1 MSFLSPAR
9 PPAGG
14 RPAAGSVLIVVLIV
28 CLGLVS
34 LALVFG
40 HSMIL
45 AYRGSDDDLASRQ
58 SAHASEGAARYAEYL
73 LTNVTND
80 GDLPDPTTYQSQA
93 VPVGDAFFWFIGVP
107 LPSDAQNVPIF
118 RLVDE
123 ASKLNLNNA
132 SATIL
137 ENLPGMTQDLAEAI
151 VDWRSA
157 GGTAASMAS
166 GAGAGISATAVKEA
180 PFESVEELA
189 QVDSGTDVETLYGN
203 DTNLNHILDPW
214 EDTGGGGQLN
224 SGLLEYLTVFSR
236 EPKVRRDGTSRV
248 SVVVTP
254 PTSQNVGGHVVLT
267 PSRGTGALSG
277 VLNKYLPGR
286 GTAILT
292 AAFTSLATS
301 GQANPKIRSVLELYI
316 RGQMMASELGT
327 VSPYL
332 TMASGTYSVGLVNV
346 NTASQTVLSC
356 VPGMT
361 WQLAGQLVAARS
373 QLSAPS
379 SDLSWVYPILGKTVC
394 YAAGPYLTTRSY
406 QVTADVA
413 SVGRNGHGYRRTQYV
428 IDSSNVSQT
437 GTSSTSS
444 SSSTSTSS
452 STSGGAAGTTSDNST
467 AQIVY
472 RRDLS
477 SLGWAIGASARQTVF
492 NNGGIVQ

>member
-1 MSFLSPAR
+1 MPVFPPRR
-9 PPAGG
+9 PVERSQPE
-14 RPAAGSVLIVVLIV
+14 AGSVLIVVLVV

-34 LALVFG
+34 LALMFG
-40 HSMIL
+40 HSMLL

-80 GDLPDPTTYQSQA
+80 GDLPDPTTYLSQA

-107 LPSDAQNVPIF
+107 LPSDPQNVPIF

-132 SATIL
+132 NASML
-137 ENLPGMTQDLAEAI
+137 ENLPGMTEDLAEAI
-151 VDWRSA
+151 VNWHSA
-157 GGTAASMAS
+157 GGTAASLTT
-166 GAGAGISATAVKEA
+166 GAGAGISATSVKEA

-189 QVDSGTDVETLYGN
+189 QVDGGTDLETLYGN
-203 DTNLNHILDPW
+203 DTNLNHVLDPW
-214 EDTGGGGQLN
+214 EDTSGGQIN

-248 SVVVTP
+248 DVTGTSRTP
-254 PTSQNVGGHVVLT
+254 PRGMPSGAPGLRTVL
-267 PSRGTGALSG
+267 SKASSDARAQKIIS
-277 VLNKYLPGR
+277 
-286 GTAILT
+286 
-292 AAFTSLATS
+292 AAYATKTKL
-301 GQANPKIRSVLELYI
+301 GSVLELYG
-316 RGQMMASELGT
+316 RGNMTASELGLVT
-327 VSPYL
+327 PYL
-332 TMASGTYSVGLVNV
+332 TIGGNAYKTGLVNV

-356 VPGMT
+356 LPGMT

-379 SDLSWVYPILGKTVC
+379 TDLSWVVPILGNSVC
-394 YAAGPYLTTRSY
+394 YQAGPYLTTRSY

-413 SVGRNGHGYRRTQYV
+413 SVGRNGHGYRRSQYV

-437 GTSSTSS
+437 STSGTTSTATSSTPAPTGSP
-444 SSSTSTSS
+444 
-452 STSGGAAGTTSDNST
+452 GTTSDTST

-492 NNGGIVQ
+492 NSGGTLQ